1 MPFTHTVDSTEL
13 ATLYRPP
20 SRLVI
25 NKSQPTIDTATAA
38 FIGRSTLAIV
48 STSSSDGTLDASPR
62 GGEPGF
68 VQVLDDR
75 RLAIADLGGNN
86 RLDSIRNVVDTAQI
100 GVLFIVVGRT
110 ETVRVNGTACVTT
123 DPAVLDAFPSTF
135 RRPKAAIGIDVL
147 ETFIHCAKAFQRGRV
162 WDPEM
167 WSMNSTAP
175 DAVDIILCQSL
186 VDGDHADLRDA
197 FDRGYAQDL
206 AEERP
211 DR

>member
-1 MPFTHTVDSTEL
+1 MPFTHVVDAAEL

-20 SRLVI
+20 STLVI
-25 NKSQPTIDTATAA
+25 NKSHPTIDAATAA
-38 FIGRSTLAIV
+38 FIGQSTFAIV
-48 STSSSDGTLDASPR
+48 STSASNGTLDASPR

-68 VQVLDDR
+68 VQVIDEH

-86 RLDSIRNVVDTAQI
+86 RLDSIRNVVDTGQI

-123 DPAVLDAFPSTF
+123 DPTVLDAFPSTF
-135 RRPKAAIGIDVL
+135 RRPKAAIGIDVV

-167 WSMNSTAP
+167 WAGNAAAP

-186 VDGDHADLRDA
+186 VDGDHADLRRL
-197 FDRGYAQDL
+197 FDVGYAQDL
-206 AEERP
+206 AEELP